1 MRERG
6 SEMGR
11 IDSVTRLE
19 AVVGTRPLGSL
30 LKSIDSLDGHCEQ
43 LLSLSPFAV
52 AGLRADDGGVRA
64 VALGGPPGFA
74 RVESHSRL
82 RLPLPSGT
90 DLRGVAGPAAVL
102 HFVPG
107 LGETLRVNGRAVV
120 EGGDLCIDV
129 QEAFVH
135 CAKALI
141 RSALWQGGAPPEG
154 SSARAAGAGPLDAAG
169 PLGAAD
175 VQEFLARAP
184 FAVIAS
190 CDGAGAADAS
200 PKGDPPGFLALVGE
214 STVAVPDRPGNRR
227 TDTFHNVVEQPR
239 AAILA
244 LVPGDPRTLELTGR
258 ARLTDDPT
266 LLATMAVRGKLP
278 KVALLVDVERATLA
292 PDAAVVAADL
302 WNPARA
308 CDPARLPSMA
318 RVFVDHVKLNKQR
331 GIAAA
336 ALRTIVS
343 ERVLG
348 PSLER
353 DYEKNLY

>member
-1 MRERG
+1 
-6 SEMGR
+6 MGR
-11 IDSVTRLE
+11 IDSVTQLE
-19 AVVGTRPLGSL
+19 AVVGSRPLGSL
-30 LKSIDSLDGHCEQ
+30 LKSIDTLDAHCEQ

-52 AGLRADDGGVRA
+52 AGLRENDGGARA
-64 VALGGPPGFA
+64 LALGGAAGFA
-74 RVESHSRL
+74 RVESQSRL
-82 RLPLPSGT
+82 RVPLPAGANPG
-90 DLRGVAGPAAVL
+90 DVAGPAALL

-107 LGETLRVNGRAVV
+107 LGETLRVNGRATV
-120 EGGDLCIDV
+120 EGGGLCIDV
-129 QEAFVH
+129 EEAFVH
-135 CAKALI
+135 CAKALL
-141 RSALWQGGAPPEG
+141 RSALWQGGAPSEG
-154 SSARAAGAGPLDAAG
+154 STERATGAGPLT
-169 PLGAAD
+169 AAD

-190 CDGAGAADAS
+190 RDAAGAADVS
-200 PKGDPPGFLALVGE
+200 PKGDPAGFLALVGE
-214 STVAVPDRPGNRR
+214 RTVAVPDRPGNRR

-239 AAILA
+239 VAILA

-258 ARLTDDPT
+258 ARLTDDPA
-266 LLATMAVRGKLP
+266 LLATMAVRGKVP
-278 KVALLVDVERATLA
+278 KVALLLDVERATLA
-292 PDAAVVAADL
+292 PDAAVAAADL

-308 CDPARLPSMA
+308 SDLARLPKMA

-348 PSLER
+348 PSLAR